1 MSIGGPGAIHLLNG
15 LYDAKMD
22 HATVVAIVGQVQSHL
37 LNTWFFQEFDTPNLC
52 ADVAVYN
59 NLVTS
64 PATLP
69 QLMDEAVRMA
79 YKYQGVS
86 VLTIPDDIP
95 ELIIFNLL
103 PDNSNCNAH
112 KLNYHSWTKY

>member
-1 MSIGGPGAIHLLNG
+1 
-15 LYDAKMD
+15 MD

-95 ELIIFNLL
+95 DHKIA
-103 PDNSNCNAH
+103 DNFQPTAGQFQLQRPQAQLS
-112 KLNYHSWTKY
+112 